1 MHRPMSSAIVYDPKE
16 STCSH
21 FYFLLFCF
29 LFFFLV
35 SHAAWIDFL
44 DDFFIFVFTFASNP
58 LTHDGSPSAIEAPC
72 GAHPR
77 YVTPL
82 I

>member
-29 LFFFLV
+29 LFFFGVPVQHGLI
-35 SHAAWIDFL
+35 SLMTFL
-44 DDFFIFVFTFASNP
+44 FLSLHLQVTLSLTMAP
-58 LTHDGSPSAIEAPC
+58 LRPEKP
-72 GAHPR
+72 P
-77 YVTPL
+77 VVL
-82 I
+82 ILGTLRH